1 MLGGSEGPEPAMTEP
16 YYTIFRFL
24 HPAGAFLAFA
34 VAPIVLVT
42 AKGGRRHIIAGR
54 IFIVGML
61 LGMTAGILLAAIR
74 SPDPPAWSLFYL
86 GLLGLFFTVTG
97 YLAPLIARGAHVAYR
112 WDRVLTIVGIIA
124 GVALIA
130 EDLPRLTLRSP
141 VRESLTFGI
150 FGLWVVVSHAR
161 WKGARDPSRWRVE
174 HFTSLLGAYTVIWW
188 FIFGLYIRSL
198 PETPR
203 ILIPTISGVVA
214 ILWARRR
221 NWDAGPTTAPGALAT
236 IS

>member
-1 MLGGSEGPEPAMTEP
+1 MHLTALESIVTEP
-16 YYTIFRFL
+16 YYTVFRFL

-34 VAPIVLVT
+34 VAPVVLLT
-42 AKGGRRHIIAGR
+42 TKGGRRHIIAGR
-54 IFIVGML
+54 IFVIGML
-61 LGMTAGILLAAIR
+61 VGMTAGVLLAGIR

-86 GLLGLFFTVTG
+86 GLLGFFFTVTG
-97 YLAPLIARGAHVAYR
+97 YLAPRIARGSRGAYR
-112 WDRVLTIVGIIA
+112 WDRVLTIVGLVA
-124 GVALIA
+124 SVALIA
-130 EDLPRLTLRSP
+130 QDLQRLTLQSL

-150 FGLWVVVSHAR
+150 FGLWVVAGHAR
-161 WKGARDPSRWRVE
+161 WKGARDPSRWRLE
-174 HFTSLLGAYTVIWW
+174 HLTSLLGAYTVIWW

-198 PETPR
+198 PEPPR

-221 NWDAGPTTAPGALAT
+221 NWDVGPTGATGALAT

>member
-1 MLGGSEGPEPAMTEP
+1 MTEP
-16 YYTIFRFL
+16 YYTILRFL

-34 VAPIVLVT
+34 VAPIVFLT
-42 AKGGRRHIIAGR
+42 TKGGRRHIIAGR
-54 IFIVGML
+54 VFIVGML
-61 LGMTAGILLAAIR
+61 LGMTAGLLLAGIR
-74 SPDPPAWSLFYL
+74 SPDPPAWGLFYL
-86 GLLGLFFTVTG
+86 GLLGLFFTATG
-97 YLAPLIARGAHVAYR
+97 YLAPRIARGAHGAYR
-112 WDRVLTIVGIIA
+112 WDRLLTIVGFL
-124 GVALIA
+124 GSVALIA
-130 EDLPRLTLRSP
+130 EDLPRLTLHSP

-150 FGLWVVVSHAR
+150 FGLCVVVGHAR

-198 PETPR
+198 PEAPR

-221 NWDAGPTTAPGALAT
+221 NWDAGPTAATGGLAT